1 VTRCEFTRFLG
12 LAAFETILGAQ
23 TTGKWAGSP
32 NILQTPITF
41 TRTREDLTLQY
52 IRKHYDRNAIGT
64 TIIPKMIVLHWTA
77 GPTAESALATFAS
90 ERLPP
95 GRAELLRGGDLNVS
109 AHFLVSQDGTIRQLM
124 PVTKMARHV
133 IGLNHV
139 SIGIE
144 NVGGPR
150 LPLTSKQLAANE
162 ALIRYLVTQL
172 PSVRYLIGHFEATG
186 FRGTPL
192 WIELMK
198 GYQDSKIDPGAEFMD
213 KVRKAVMDLGLYGQ
227 YRQ

>member
-1 VTRCEFTRFLG
+1 VTRRECARSLG
-12 LAAFETILGAQ
+12 LAAFETTLGAQ
-23 TTGKWAGSP
+23 TTERSCAPK
-32 NILQTPITF
+32 ILQTPITF
-41 TRTREDLTLQY
+41 ARTREDLTLQY
-52 IRKHYDRNAIGT
+52 IRNHYDPNATDT
-64 TIIPKMIVLHWTA
+64 TIIPQMIVLHWTA
-77 GPTAESALATFAS
+77 GLTTESALATFEP

-95 GRAELLRGGDLNVS
+95 SRTELLRGGDVNVS

-144 NVGGPR
+144 NVGGPS
-150 LPLTSKQLAANE
+150 LPLTSRQLAADE

-172 PSVRYLIGHFEATG
+172 PSVRYLIGHFESTS

-192 WIELMK
+192 WRELMT
-198 GYQDSKIDPGAEFMD
+198 GYQDGKIDPGADFMS
-213 KVRKAVMDLGLYGQ
+213 KVRRAVADLGLYGQ
-227 YRQ
+227 YRK